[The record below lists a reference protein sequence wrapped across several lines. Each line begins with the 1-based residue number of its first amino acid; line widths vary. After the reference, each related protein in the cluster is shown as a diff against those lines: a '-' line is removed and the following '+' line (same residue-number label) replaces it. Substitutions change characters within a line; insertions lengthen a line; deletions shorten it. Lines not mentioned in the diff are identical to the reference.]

1 MQKRSTWKPRSIIFH
16 ALTTK
21 DVQDYRWIL
30 QTQGPNNSP
39 LSEQE
44 TFPGEVEIT
53 AEGQQAKVCPVAQFS
68 PLWTENTTGISS
80 WVIFSWPWTVTGL
93 LLVSK
98 YQSKKRV
105 WLIQFCSPLS
115 DVRGSCLS
123 QDIRLKKHH
132 KTSRVPTYKY
142 GFGSIYRG
150 LILSVALINSKD
162 YILRSQEPMLWT
174 QLEESSAA
182 APVMR
187 FTRQCSYATRGHT
200 FQCKGSS
207 ASIQEFPV

>member
-1 MQKRSTWKPRSIIFH
+1 MQKRSIWKPRSIIFH

-21 DVQDYRWIL
+21 DVQDYRRFQ

-44 TFPGEVEIT
+44 TSTGEVEIT
-53 AEGQQAKVCPVAQFS
+53 AEGQQAKVWPVAQLS
-68 PLWTENTTGISS
+68 PLRTENATGISS
-80 WVIFSWPWTVTGL
+80 WVKFSWPWTVTGL

-98 YQSKKRV
+98 YQSKKHV

-132 KTSRVPTYKY
+132 KTSHVPTHKY
-142 GFGSIYRG
+142 GFGSIYRC

-162 YILRSQEPMLWT
+162 YILKAQEPMLWT
-174 QLEESSAA
+174 QLEESSTTTL
-182 APVMR
+182 VMR
-187 FTRQCSYATRGHT
+187 FTRKCSYTWT
-200 FQCKGSS
+200 NV
-207 ASIQEFPV
+207 PV